1 MFTTHRFL
9 LMMFLLLPLS
19 VWSQE
24 DIRIGK
30 QYSVYSS
37 SLQEKRTYWVHLP
50 DNYEENKNQHYPVIY
65 LLDGE
70 DFFHAMVGIRQTLS
84 TTKGKHIPP
93 CIIIGIISGD
103 RTRDFT
109 PTASTIGR
117 DGKQTLNAIPQGGGA
132 DLFYHFLIKEL
143 RTRIDSSYRTNG
155 RNILIGHSYGGLFT
169 LNVFLHY
176 TESFDTYLAIDP
188 SLWWDNGRLAKE
200 AISLIKRKDFS
211 QTNLYIGIA
220 SKKRNDRTDI
230 HLATIRHFLHVL
242 SEIHGLHFYHKSF
255 PDENHGSVKIPGL
268 YDGIKQLFAR

>member
-1 MFTTHRFL
+1 MFRLNSLFL
-9 LMMFLLLPLS
+9 IFLLLAQSLR
-19 VWSQE
+19 SQE
-24 DIRIGK
+24 DICIGK

-132 DLFYHFLIKEL
+132 DRFYHFLIKEL

-200 AISLIKRKDFS
+200 AISLIKRKISLKQIFISASLQKNATTGPTSILLLSVIFCMFYRKYTDYIFI
-211 QTNLYIGIA
+211 TN
-220 SKKRNDRTDI
+220 
-230 HLATIRHFLHVL
+230 HFPMKTMEVL
-242 SEIHGLHFYHKSF
+242 KSLVYMT
-255 PDENHGSVKIPGL
+255 E
-268 YDGIKQLFAR
+268 